1 MDLYVILRALYRGL
15 RAVMLLGTYW
25 FLFKFLIF
33 SVRVAYTYSQLRAL
47 MEVPAW
53 LLYIQANLTDNM
65 MFELVSRCSSQFLM
79 HVWGASLGTVL
90 LVSLNVF
97 SAIGFYTMWRKLSPK
112 PEDVEWQ
119 GIWRGLGKRLE
130 VWGPPVSWDFTLEHL
145 WDLEKLSE
153 YLSMGCCSSERS
165 EGEWLIWGLA

>member
-1 MDLYVILRALYRGL
+1 MEISA
-15 RAVMLLGTYW
+15 W
-25 FLFKFLIF
+25 FL
-33 SVRVAYTYSQLRAL
+33 
-47 MEVPAW
+47 
-53 LLYIQANLTDNM
+53 YILANLTGNM
-65 MFELVSRCSSQFLM
+65 MFGLVSRCSSQFIM
-79 HVWGASLGTVL
+79 HVWDASLGTVL

-97 SAIGFYTMWRKLSPK
+97 SATVFYIMWRKLFPK
-112 PEDVEWQ
+112 PENVECQ

-130 VWGPPVSWDFTLEHL
+130 AWGPPVSWDFTLEHL